1 MEKGSGAL
9 GRAGTHI
16 QAIHRDGVT
25 LRFYDR
31 YASKVALVDHA
42 RSRGTAKRGAQSER
56 VPLDDIQL
64 GAKTRGIEIL
74 ALNNALESLAGSIP
88 GKPA

>member
-1 MEKGSGAL
+1 
-9 GRAGTHI
+9 
-16 QAIHRDGVT
+16 
-25 LRFYDR
+25 
-31 YASKVALVDHA
+31 VDHA